1 MIVVLSQGCAA
12 NFGEG
17 EKIARILSRKSEV
30 TFTFPEAN
38 NAAKANSASA
48 NAEAN
53 VANAAKVDADANA
66 NIANANAAGTVAN
79 ANVADANAKANSAD
93 ANANA
98 AGIAAN
104 ANVADA
110 NAEANA
116 ASAEANAAR
125 AAKANS
131 ADANANVA
139 GTAAKANTVS
149 ADVNAAR
156 AAKVD
161 ADANANIANA
171 NAAGTVANA
180 EANAASAAK
189 ANSADANAN
198 VAGTA
203 ANANV
208 ADANAKANVADAN
221 AEANAAGIAANA
233 NVASAAK
240 VNADANANTEANVAA
255 APEAF
260 FLNVCTVKG
269 NAGALKLLRKTVS
282 AYPHV
287 PIYITGCAPKDFR
300 EEAIKVTDKITFTS
314 LKEIS
319 SAFEDDEQKRFPVG
333 TGNDSTSTSSVTLAR
348 NDDKN
353 SSPLSP
359 WTEGIGSTKNT
370 RVDSIA
376 RLYPALVAG
385 GSKKTAKSQSSTS
398 NNSPATNK
406 ASPSS
411 ANKVLRES
419 PYVGIV
425 NIEEGCLDACAFC
438 STHLVKGRLHSFAPQ
453 AIVDQVQALVDDG
466 CLEIQLTG
474 QDCACFGFDIGTNLA
489 ELTQRILT
497 HVSGNYRIRLGM
509 GNPRHVLGY
518 QEALLD
524 CFTDERIYKFI
535 HIPVQS
541 GSENVLKAMNRR
553 HTARD
558 YATLAHAFNER
569 FSKFTLSTDLI
580 VGYPGESAADFN
592 DTLELLKETRP
603 TVCNITRF
611 VARPGTVAARLEA
624 TAVVPDSVKH
634 ERSAILAEA
643 FQQIA
648 LENNRNWIG
657 DECTV
662 VTEKP
667 GYREGTTIAR
677 NTAYRPVALQG
688 SFPAGTT
695 LRVRIKDAEPFALI
709 ADV

>member
-38 NAAKANSASA
+38 KAANGKAA
-48 NAEAN
+48 
-53 VANAAKVDADANA
+53 
-66 NIANANAAGTVAN
+66 ANANA
-79 ANVADANAKANSAD
+79 KA
-93 ANANA
+93 
-98 AGIAAN
+98 
-104 ANVADA
+104 
-110 NAEANA
+110 
-116 ASAEANAAR
+116 
-125 AAKANS
+125 
-131 ADANANVA
+131 A
-139 GTAAKANTVS
+139 GTAAKANVAS
-149 ADVNAAR
+149 AAKSSENAAI
-156 AAKVD
+156 AE
-161 ADANANIANA
+161 ANA
-171 NAAGTVANA
+171 
-180 EANAASAAK
+180 ANAASAAK
-189 ANSADANAN
+189 EN
-198 VAGTA
+198 V
-203 ANANV
+203 
-208 ADANAKANVADAN
+208 
-221 AEANAAGIAANA
+221 
-233 NVASAAK
+233 
-240 VNADANANTEANVAA
+240 A

-282 AYPHV
+282 AYPNV

-319 SAFEDDEQKRFPVG
+319 SAFEDDKQRRFPVG
-333 TGNDSTSTSSVTLAR
+333 AGNDSTSASSVTLAG
-348 NDDKN
+348 NDDK
-353 SSPLSP
+353 SSPPLSP

-376 RLYPALVAG
+376 GVYPALVAG
-385 GSKKTAKSQSSTS
+385 GSKMTAKSQSSTS
-398 NNSPATNK
+398 NNSPAANK
-406 ASPSS
+406 ATPSS
-411 ANKVLRES
+411 ANEAFLSPANKVLRES

-425 NIEEGCLDACAFC
+425 NIEEGCQDACAFC

-474 QDCACFGFDIGTNLA
+474 QDCACYGFDIGTNLA

-558 YATLAHAFNER
+558 YAILAHAFNER

-580 VGYPGESAADFN
+580 VGYPGESATDFN

-611 VARPGTVAARLEA
+611 VARPGTIAARLEA
-624 TAVVPDSVKH
+624 TAAVPDSIKH